1 MRLKESSKGCYHV
14 SGSDHP
20 TGDQQ
25 EPQGGDFAA
34 AVRASRCGA
43 GVAGAVTEVGL
54 QQKRPHTAIVPSG
67 PLCQGTSVKPRQGWA
82 LGTGFSQWDGNCP
95 QGLSQGQMA
104 LQDRW
109 CHGHWSLQGTRCPQ
123 EARLTC
129 FCHPPPARPSRNRR
143 WLARWPCK
151 RPPPPHLWHLQ
162 VSPIFLLLPPL
173 TDVASPEL
181 FPHPVCPC
189 TQSLLSHHAGV
200 GKPSWLPNKPAS
212 K

>member
-67 PLCQGTSVKPRQGWA
+67 ALCQGTSVKPRQGWA
-82 LGTGFSQWDGNCP
+82 LGTGLSQWDGNCP
-95 QGLSQGQMA
+95 QGLSRGQMA

-109 CHGHWSLQGTRCPQ
+109 CHGPWSLQGTRCPQ

-129 FCHPPPARPSRNRR
+129 FCHPLPAKPSSNRR
-143 WLARWPCK
+143 WLTRWPCRLVRCPLK
-151 RPPPPHLWHLQ
+151 LTSTPLAPPSVPL
-162 VSPIFLLLPPL
+162 FLLLPPL

-181 FPHPVCPC
+181 FPLLCMSLHPERLESPC
-189 TQSLLSHHAGV
+189 RRREAILAAQ
-200 GKPSWLPNKPAS
+200 
-212 K
+212 